1 MIHIKDP
8 AQINLFDLETSFL
21 ADIALK
27 RLETSFYSV
36 VRHVILSLLP
46 AQKIANHFHPDT
58 GRPTKELYSMA
69 GLILLKEFK
78 NWTTAEAVES
88 YLYDYRTQYALNIGR
103 DNISFCERTL
113 ERYMAIMRSDKLAI
127 EIFDTV
133 TAKLIEELDIK
144 ISSQRLDSTHVFS
157 DMATFARTKLMG
169 VAIKRFLTQLKRHH
183 LTDYEKLDPEILV
196 RYKKEENS
204 LFADHSKDKSK
215 RSNLREE
222 VAQQLYH
229 ILLLFNGH
237 QKIENMDTYKQLVT
251 IFNQQCEIISP
262 VDLTENSTE
271 EAPEKTTDKN
281 VFPTPADQAK
291 AKDTNETKPTE
302 NPVEQEAKEEAQ
314 IEVKKKTGG
323 NVIQNP
329 SDPDAT
335 YDGHKGVGYQVQICE
350 SADSENEV
358 QIVTSI
364 LAQTAVESDA
374 KALDLMLEKLAE
386 KDLLPDI
393 LYADTLYGSDENHT
407 NSCKKG
413 VNLISPV
420 SGAAPKTLPQKP
432 TKKQQRLNKRREA
445 QETQEWKTN
454 YNIRA
459 QVEGT
464 IGSIKRLTGMVRLR
478 YRGKESIFSSLELKL
493 TGWNI
498 SRARASAKMQQKLAA
513 IIKERRTL
521 ALARAVLVYL
531 FPHSSLNTRNAA

>member
-88 YLYDYRTQYALNIGR
+88 YLVDYRTQYALNIGR

>member
-27 RLETSFYSV
+27 RLETSFFSV

-113 ERYMAIMRSDKLAI
+113 ERYMAIMRGDKLAI

-144 ISSQRLDSTHVFS
+144 ITSQRLDSTHVFS

-183 LTDYEKLDPEILV
+183 LTEYEKLDPEILA
-196 RYKKEENS
+196 RYKKEEDS
-204 LFADHSKDKSK
+204 LFADHSKDKTK

-229 ILLLFNGH
+229 IILLFNGH

-262 VDLTENSTE
+262 VDLTESTPE
-271 EAPEKTTDKN
+271 ETIDKN
-281 VFPTPADQAK
+281 ESLTPVDQAST
-291 AKDTNETKPTE
+291 KDTNETKPTE
-302 NPVEQEAKEEAQ
+302 TPVEQET
-314 IEVKKKTGG
+314 KKK
-323 NVIQNP
+323 
-329 SDPDAT
+329 
-335 YDGHKGVGYQVQICE
+335 
-350 SADSENEV
+350 
-358 QIVTSI
+358 
-364 LAQTAVESDA
+364 
-374 KALDLMLEKLAE
+374 
-386 KDLLPDI
+386 
-393 LYADTLYGSDENHT
+393 
-407 NSCKKG
+407 
-413 VNLISPV
+413 
-420 SGAAPKTLPQKP
+420 PK
-432 TKKQQRLNKRREA
+432 
-445 QETQEWKTN
+445 
-454 YNIRA
+454 
-459 QVEGT
+459 
-464 IGSIKRLTGMVRLR
+464 
-478 YRGKESIFSSLELKL
+478 
-493 TGWNI
+493 
-498 SRARASAKMQQKLAA
+498 
-513 IIKERRTL
+513 
-521 ALARAVLVYL
+521 
-531 FPHSSLNTRNAA
+531 